1 LRENGENMAILKL
14 KNILLKKAEVES
26 EQAEQDEHERVQLA
40 TCIILLEVAK
50 SDDEFCSI
58 EKTTITAILKKKF
71 DISSEAVEELME
83 IAHRKREESVD
94 LWEFTHLVN
103 QNYTKEEKKKIVE
116 SAWRVIYAD
125 EKLDAYEDHLVHR
138 LATLLQLDHSDLIEA
153 KLKVKYENQD

>member
-1 LRENGENMAILKL
+1 MAILKL

>member
-14 KNILLKKAEVES
+14 KNILIKKVEVES
-26 EQAEQDEHERVQLA
+26 EQSEQEEHERLQLA

-71 DISSEAVEELME
+71 DISSEAVEELIEM
-83 IAHRKREESVD
+83 AHRKREESVD

>member
-1 LRENGENMAILKL
+1 MAILKL
-14 KNILLKKAEVES
+14 KNILIKKAEVES
-26 EQAEQDEHERVQLA
+26 EQSEQEEHERVQLA

-50 SDDEFCSI
+50 SDDEFSSI

-71 DISSEAVEELME
+71 DISNEAVEELME
-83 IAHRKREESVD
+83 MAHRKRDESVD
-94 LWEFTHLVN
+94 FWEFTHLVN

-138 LATLLQLDHSDLIEA
+138 LANLLQLDHSDLIEA
-153 KLKVKYENQD
+153 KLKVKYENKD